1 MADLSAFYQTYTNA
15 GVGVAASYLPANNY
29 KTAISTSDAGTTIIV
44 SLAGSNLTDANINS
58 VVAYLTTS
66 HGVNGSG
73 DSAFTV
79 AGVGTVDGTA
89 FVSGTTD
96 TVFLKIQGTGDYTAA
111 TADMEIGGLTV
122 STIAIFKPAK

>member
-29 KTAISTSDAGTTIIV
+29 KHVISTSDAGTTVIV
-44 SLAGSNLTDANINS
+44 KLAGTDLTDANLSAVI
-58 VVAYLTTS
+58 AYLTTS
-66 HGVNGSG
+66 HGVDGAG

-96 TVFLKIQGTGDYTAA
+96 NVFLRIQGTGDYTAA

>member
-1 MADLSAFYQTYTNA
+1 MANLYTRVETVNNA
-15 GVGVAASYLPANNY
+15 GVTVATYGSNAL

-44 SLAGSNLTDANINS
+44 KLAGTNLTDTDVAS
-58 VVAYLTTS
+58 VIGYLTTS
-66 HGVNGSG
+66 HGASGAG
-73 DSAFTV
+73 DSSFTV

-89 FVSGTTD
+89 FVSGETD
-96 TVFLKIQGTGDYTAA
+96 NLFLKIQGTGDYTAA